1 MPHTPSQITD
11 FTGVALSA
19 AIHARQVSCA
29 EVLTA
34 YLAQIDAIN
43 PQVNAIVAQQDRET
57 LHAQAQRLDM
67 ELAQHT
73 SRGLLHGIPQAPK
86 DIMPAQGMVT
96 TKGSPVFADQVSAFD
111 AIHFER
117 MRASGAVF
125 VGRTNSPEFGLGGHT
140 YNPVYGATRNAW
152 VPTRTA
158 GGSSGGAAVATAL
171 HMLPFADGS
180 DMMGS
185 LRTPAAFNNVFGFRP
200 SLGAIPYGPSDE
212 IFLQQYSTCGPM
224 ARNVPDL
231 ALQMQVM
238 VGADTRTP
246 LARDLAASGF
256 EPAAL
261 QRDFTGAR
269 IGWLGNWGG
278 HLAMDEGLLAQQ
290 EQALAHFATL
300 GAQVEH
306 VALDFDLEQLW
317 EAWLDLRSLQVAG
330 ANMALYTDPA
340 KRAMLKPEAVWEME
354 RGMRL
359 SGMRIYEAAK
369 VRSAWYEYLRRLT
382 ECYEFLAMPTTQ
394 VYPFAVEL
402 DWPHTIGERD
412 MDTYHRW
419 MEVVIAATM
428 AGLPALAVPA
438 GISASGLPAGIQIMG
453 GPRDDWAVL
462 QLGQA
467 YDQVSGYSQ
476 LRSPLLDAAA

>member
-1 MPHTPSQITD
+1 MPNLPAQITD
-11 FTGVALSA
+11 LSGVALSA
-19 AIHARQVSCA
+19 AIHARKVSCV
-29 EVLTA
+29 EVLHA
-34 YLAQIDAIN
+34 YLAQIDALN
-43 PQVNAIVAQQDRET
+43 PQVNAIVALQDRET
-57 LHAQAQRLDM
+57 LLAQAQRLDLEM
-67 ELAQHT
+67 AQGC

-86 DIMPAQGMVT
+86 DILPVQGMVT
-96 TKGSPVFADQVSAFD
+96 TRGSPLFVGQVSEAD

-152 VPTRTA
+152 VPTRSA

-185 LRTPAAFNNVFGFRP
+185 LRTPAAFNNVYGFRP
-200 SLGAIPYGPSDE
+200 SLGAVPYGPAE
-212 IFLQQYSTCGPM
+212 ELFLQQYSTNGPM

-238 VGADTRTP
+238 AGGDARTP
-246 LARDLAASGF
+246 LAR
-256 EPAAL
+256 EWPAGAFPVEGL
-261 QRDFTGAR
+261 ERDFQGAH
-269 IGWLGNWGG
+269 IGWLGDWGG
-278 HLAMDEGLLAQQ
+278 HLAMEPGLLAQQ
-290 EQALAHFATL
+290 EAALEHFRSL
-300 GAQVEH
+300 GAVVEPA
-306 VALDFDLEQLW
+306 VLDFDLEQLW

-330 ANMALYTDPA
+330 GNLALYTDPA
-340 KRAMLKPEAVWEME
+340 KRSLLKPEAVWEIE

-369 VRSAWYEYLRRLT
+369 VRSSWYLQLQGLLERFDYLV
-382 ECYEFLAMPTTQ
+382 MPCTQ

-402 DWPHTIGERD
+402 DWPHTVGERE

-438 GISASGLPAGIQIMG
+438 GINAQGLPAGIQIVG
-453 GPRDDWAVL
+453 GLRADWPVL
-462 QLGQA
+462 QLGHA
-467 YDQVSGYSQ
+467 YDEASGYSQ
-476 LRSPLLDAAA
+476 LRSPLLESI

>member
-1 MPHTPSQITD
+1 MSHSPTQITD
-11 FTGVALSA
+11 LSGIALSQ
-19 AIHARQVSCA
+19 AIHARQLSCA
-29 EVLTA
+29 EVLQA
-34 YLAQIDAIN
+34 YLTQIDALN

-57 LHAQAQRLDM
+57 LHTQAQRLDM
-67 ELAQHT
+67 ELAQGK

-86 DIMPAQGMVT
+86 DILPVQGMVT
-96 TKGSPVFADQVSAFD
+96 TKGSPVFAGQVSQAD

-117 MRASGAVF
+117 TRASGAVF

-152 VPTRTA
+152 VPTRSA

-200 SLGAIPYGPSDE
+200 SLGALPYGPADE
-212 IFLQQYSTCGPM
+212 VFMQQYSTCGPM

-238 VGADTRTP
+238 AGADTRTP
-246 LARDLAASGF
+246 LARDWPADAFDAANLA
-256 EPAAL
+256 
-261 QRDFTGAR
+261 RDFKGAR

-278 HLAMDEGLLAQQ
+278 HLAMEEGLLAQQ
-290 EQALAHFATL
+290 ESALAHFRTL
-300 GAQVEH
+300 GAAVEPA
-306 VALDFDLEQLW
+306 VLDFDLEQLW

-330 ANMALYTDPA
+330 NNLALYTDQA
-340 KRAMLKPEAVWEME
+340 KRALLKPEAVWEIE

-369 VRSAWYEYLRRLT
+369 VRSAWYQQLRGLLERFDYLV
-382 ECYEFLAMPTTQ
+382 MPSTQ

-402 DWPHTIGERD
+402 DWPHTIGARE

-438 GISASGLPAGIQIMG
+438 GFSAEGLPAGIQIVG
-453 GPRDDWAVL
+453 GLRADWPVL
-462 QLGQA
+462 QIGHA
-467 YDQVSGYSQ
+467 YDLASGYSLQ
-476 LRSPLLDAAA
+476 RSPLLG

>member
-1 MPHTPSQITD
+1 M
-11 FTGVALSA
+11 
-19 AIHARQVSCA
+19 
-29 EVLTA
+29 
-34 YLAQIDAIN
+34 
-43 PQVNAIVAQQDRET
+43 
-57 LHAQAQRLDM
+57 
-67 ELAQHT
+67 
-73 SRGLLHGIPQAPK
+73 HGIPQAPK
-86 DIMPAQGMVT
+86 DILPVQGMVT
-96 TKGSPVFADQVSAFD
+96 TRGSPLFAGQVSNVD

-152 VPTRTA
+152 VPTRSA

-200 SLGAIPYGPSDE
+200 SLGALPYGPAE
-212 IFLQQYSTCGPM
+212 EVFLQQYSTCGPM

-246 LARDLAASGF
+246 LAREWPADAFALASL
-256 EPAAL
+256 E
-261 QRDFTGAR
+261 RDFSGSR
-269 IGWLGNWGG
+269 IGWLGDWGG
-278 HLAMDEGLLAQQ
+278 HLAMEEGLLAQQ
-290 EQALAHFATL
+290 EAALEHFRSL
-300 GAQVEH
+300 GASVELA
-306 VALDFDLEQLW
+306 VLDFDLEQLW

-330 ANMALYTDPA
+330 NNLALYTDPA
-340 KRAMLKPEAVWEME
+340 KRALLKPEAVWEIE

-359 SGMRIYEAAK
+359 SGIRIYEAAK
-369 VRSAWYEYLRRLT
+369 VRSAWYQQLRSLLERFDYLV
-382 ECYEFLAMPTTQ
+382 MPSTQ

-402 DWPHTIGERD
+402 DWPHAIGARE

-438 GISASGLPAGIQIMG
+438 GISADGLPAGIQIVG
-453 GPRDDWAVL
+453 GLRADMAVL

-467 YDQVSGYSQ
+467 YDAASGYSR
-476 LRSPLLDAAA
+476 LRSPLLA

>member
-1 MPHTPSQITD
+1 MSHSPTQITD
-11 FTGVALSA
+11 LSGIALSQ
-19 AIHARQVSCA
+19 AIHARQLSCA
-29 EVLTA
+29 EVLQA
-34 YLAQIDAIN
+34 YLAQIDALN

-57 LHAQAQRLDM
+57 LHTQAQRLDM
-67 ELAQHT
+67 ELAQGK

-86 DIMPAQGMVT
+86 DILPVQGMVT
-96 TKGSPVFADQVSAFD
+96 TKGSPVFAGQVSQAD

-117 MRASGAVF
+117 TRASGAVF

-152 VPTRTA
+152 VPTRSA

-200 SLGAIPYGPSDE
+200 SLGALPYGPADE
-212 IFLQQYSTCGPM
+212 VFMQQYSTCGPM

-238 VGADTRTP
+238 AGADTRTP
-246 LARDLAASGF
+246 LARDWPADAFDAANLA
-256 EPAAL
+256 
-261 QRDFTGAR
+261 RDFKGAR

-278 HLAMDEGLLAQQ
+278 HLAMDVGLLAQQ
-290 EQALAHFATL
+290 ESALAHFRTL
-300 GAQVEH
+300 GAAVEPA
-306 VALDFDLEQLW
+306 VLDFDLEQLW

-330 ANMALYTDPA
+330 NNLALYTDQA
-340 KRAMLKPEAVWEME
+340 KRALLKPEAVWEIE

-369 VRSAWYEYLRRLT
+369 VRSAWYQQLRGLLERFDYLV
-382 ECYEFLAMPTTQ
+382 MPSTQ

-402 DWPHTIGERD
+402 DWPHTIGARE

-438 GISASGLPAGIQIMG
+438 GFSAEGLPAGIQIVG
-453 GPRDDWAVL
+453 GLRADWPVL
-462 QLGQA
+462 QIGHA
-467 YDQVSGYSQ
+467 YDLASGYSLQ
-476 LRSPLLDAAA
+476 RSPLLG

>member
-1 MPHTPSQITD
+1 MSHSPTQITD
-11 FTGVALSA
+11 LSGVALSA
-19 AIHARQVSCA
+19 AIQARQLSCV
-29 EVLTA
+29 EVLQA
-34 YLAQIDAIN
+34 YLAQIDAFN
-43 PQVNAIVAQQDRET
+43 PQVNAIVAPQDAET
-57 LHAQAQRLDM
+57 LHTQAQRLDM
-67 ELAQHT
+67 ELAQGR
-73 SRGLLHGIPQAPK
+73 SRGLMHGIPQAPK
-86 DIMPAQGMVT
+86 DILPVQGMVT
-96 TKGSPVFADQVSAFD
+96 TKGSPVFAGQVSQAD

-117 MRASGAVF
+117 LRASGAVF

-152 VPTRTA
+152 VPTRSA

-180 DMMGS
+180 DMIGS

-200 SLGAIPYGPSDE
+200 SLGALPYGPAE
-212 IFLQQYSTCGPM
+212 EVFLQQYSTCGPM

-246 LARDLAASGF
+246 LAREWPADAFALASL
-256 EPAAL
+256 E
-261 QRDFTGAR
+261 RDFSGSR
-269 IGWLGNWGG
+269 IGWLGDWGG
-278 HLAMDEGLLAQQ
+278 HLAMEEGLLAQQ
-290 EQALAHFATL
+290 EAALAHFRSL
-300 GAQVEH
+300 GASVELA
-306 VALDFDLEQLW
+306 VLDFDLEQLW

-330 ANMALYTDPA
+330 NNLALYTDPA
-340 KRAMLKPEAVWEME
+340 KRALLKPEAVWEIE

-359 SGMRIYEAAK
+359 SGIRIYEAAK
-369 VRSAWYEYLRRLT
+369 VRSAWYQQLRSLLERFEYLV
-382 ECYEFLAMPTTQ
+382 MPSTQ

-402 DWPHTIGERD
+402 DWPHAIGARE

-438 GISASGLPAGIQIMG
+438 GISADGLPAGIQIVG
-453 GPRDDWAVL
+453 GLRADMAVL

-467 YDQVSGYSQ
+467 YDAASGYSR
-476 LRSPLLDAAA
+476 LRSPLLA

>member
-1 MPHTPSQITD
+1 MSHSPTQITD
-11 FTGVALSA
+11 LSGVALSA
-19 AIHARQVSCA
+19 AIQARQLSCV
-29 EVLTA
+29 EVLQA
-34 YLAQIDAIN
+34 YLAQIDALN
-43 PQVNAIVAQQDRET
+43 PQVNAIVAPQDAET
-57 LHAQAQRLDM
+57 LHTQAQRLDM
-67 ELAQHT
+67 ELAQGR
-73 SRGLLHGIPQAPK
+73 SRGLMHGIPQAPK
-86 DIMPAQGMVT
+86 DILPVQGMVT
-96 TKGSPVFADQVSAFD
+96 TKGSPVFAGQVSQAD

-117 MRASGAVF
+117 LRASGAVF

-152 VPTRTA
+152 VPTRSA

-200 SLGAIPYGPSDE
+200 SLGALPYGPAE
-212 IFLQQYSTCGPM
+212 EVFLQQYSTCGPM

-246 LARDLAASGF
+246 LAREWPADAFALAGL
-256 EPAAL
+256 E
-261 QRDFTGAR
+261 RDFSGSR
-269 IGWLGNWGG
+269 IGWLGDWGG
-278 HLAMDEGLLAQQ
+278 HLAMEEGLLAQQ
-290 EQALAHFATL
+290 EAALEHFRSL
-300 GAQVEH
+300 GASVELA
-306 VALDFDLEQLW
+306 VLDFDLEQLW

-330 ANMALYTDPA
+330 NNLALYTDPA
-340 KRAMLKPEAVWEME
+340 KRALLKPEAVWEIE

-359 SGMRIYEAAK
+359 SGIRIYEAAK
-369 VRSAWYEYLRRLT
+369 VRSAWYQQLRSLLERFDYLV
-382 ECYEFLAMPTTQ
+382 MPSTQ

-402 DWPHTIGERD
+402 DWPHAIGARE

-438 GISASGLPAGIQIMG
+438 GISADGLPAGIQIVG
-453 GPRDDWAVL
+453 GLRADMAVL

-467 YDQVSGYSQ
+467 YDAASGYSR
-476 LRSPLLDAAA
+476 LRSPLLA

>member
-1 MPHTPSQITD
+1 MSHSPTQITD
-11 FTGVALSA
+11 LSGVALSA
-19 AIHARQVSCA
+19 AIQARQLSCV
-29 EVLTA
+29 EVLQA
-34 YLAQIDAIN
+34 YLAQIDALN
-43 PQVNAIVAQQDRET
+43 PQVNAIVAPQDAET
-57 LHAQAQRLDM
+57 LHTQAQRLDM
-67 ELAQHT
+67 ELAQGR
-73 SRGLLHGIPQAPK
+73 SRGLMHGIPQAPK
-86 DIMPAQGMVT
+86 DILPVQGMVT
-96 TKGSPVFADQVSAFD
+96 TKGSPVFAGQVSQAD

-117 MRASGAVF
+117 LRASGAVF

-152 VPTRTA
+152 VPTRSA

-200 SLGAIPYGPSDE
+200 SLGALPYGPAE
-212 IFLQQYSTCGPM
+212 EVFLQQYSTCGPM

-246 LARDLAASGF
+246 LAREWPADAFALASL
-256 EPAAL
+256 E
-261 QRDFTGAR
+261 RDFSGSR
-269 IGWLGNWGG
+269 IGWLGDWGG
-278 HLAMDEGLLAQQ
+278 HLAMEEGLLAQQ
-290 EQALAHFATL
+290 EAALAHFRSL
-300 GAQVEH
+300 GASVELA
-306 VALDFDLEQLW
+306 VLDFDLEQLW

-330 ANMALYTDPA
+330 NNLALYTDPA
-340 KRAMLKPEAVWEME
+340 KRALLKPEAVWEIE

-359 SGMRIYEAAK
+359 SGIRIYEAAK
-369 VRSAWYEYLRRLT
+369 VRSAWYQQLRSLLERFEYLV
-382 ECYEFLAMPTTQ
+382 MPSTQ

-402 DWPHTIGERD
+402 DWPHAIGARE

-438 GISASGLPAGIQIMG
+438 GISADGLPAGIQIVG
-453 GPRDDWAVL
+453 GLRADMAVL

-467 YDQVSGYSQ
+467 YDAASGYSR
-476 LRSPLLDAAA
+476 LRSPLLA

>member
-1 MPHTPSQITD
+1 MQIPHSQVTE

-19 AIHARQVSCA
+19 AIHARQVSCV
-29 EVLTA
+29 EVLHA
-34 YLAQIDAIN
+34 YLAQIDAFN

-57 LHAQAQRLDM
+57 LLAQAQRLDIEM
-67 ELAQHT
+67 AQHA

-96 TKGSPVFADQVSAFD
+96 TKGSPVFAGQVSAFD

-117 MRASGAVF
+117 MRKSGAVF

-212 IFLQQYSTCGPM
+212 VFLQQYSTCGPM

-238 VGADTRTP
+238 VGADTRAP
-246 LARDLAASGF
+246 LARTLPAMGFDPAGLA
-256 EPAAL
+256 
-261 QRDFTGAR
+261 RDWKGAR
-269 IGWLGNWGG
+269 LGWLGNWGG
-278 HLAMDEGLLAQQ
+278 HLAMEEGLLAQQ
-290 EQALAHFATL
+290 EQALAHFESL
-300 GAQVEH
+300 GVQVEP
-306 VALDFDLEQLW
+306 VALDFELEQLW

-330 ANMALYTDPA
+330 ANLQLYTDPA
-340 KRAMLKPEAVWEME
+340 KRALLKPEAVWEIE

-369 VRSAWYEYLRRLT
+369 VRSAWYDYLRRLT
-382 ECYEFLAMPTTQ
+382 QDYDFLAMPATQ

-402 DWPHTIGERD
+402 DWPHQIAERE

-438 GISASGLPAGIQIMG
+438 GISASGLPAGIQLVG
-453 GPRDDWAVL
+453 GPQADWAVL
-462 QLGQA
+462 QLGHA
-467 YDQVSGYSQ
+467 YDLASGYSQ
-476 LRSPLLDAAA
+476 LRSPVLGTPP

>member
-1 MPHTPSQITD
+1 MTQPPSQITD

-29 EVLTA
+29 EVLAA
-34 YLAQIDAIN
+34 YLAQIDALN
-43 PQVNAIVAQQDRET
+43 PQVNAIVAQQDRDT
-57 LHAQAQRLDM
+57 LHAQAQQLDR

-86 DIMPAQGMVT
+86 DIQPVKDMVT
-96 TKGSPVFADQVSAFD
+96 TMGSPLFADQVSAFD

-117 MRASGAVF
+117 LRASGAVF

-152 VPTRTA
+152 VPTRSA

-200 SLGAIPYGPSDE
+200 SLGAVPYGPSDE
-212 IFLQQYSTCGPM
+212 VFLQQYSTCGPM

-238 VGADTRTP
+238 AGADPRAP
-246 LARDLAASGF
+246 LARDMGANTFDPATLA
-256 EPAAL
+256 
-261 QRDFTGAR
+261 RDFSGCR
-269 IGWLGNWGG
+269 IGWLGDFGG
-278 HLAMDEGLLAQQ
+278 HLAMEGGLLAQQ
-290 EQALAHFATL
+290 ERALAHFATL
-300 GAQVEH
+300 GAQVEP

-330 ANMALYTDPA
+330 AHMQLYTDPA
-340 KRAMLKPEAVWEME
+340 KRALLKPEAVWEME

-369 VRSAWYEYLRRLT
+369 VRSAWYEYLRRLA
-382 ECYEFLAMPTTQ
+382 ERYDFLALPATQ

-402 DWPHTIGERD
+402 DWPHAIGERQ
-412 MDTYHRW
+412 MDSYHRW

-438 GISASGLPAGIQIMG
+438 GISASGLPAGLQIVG
-453 GPRDDWAVL
+453 GPRADFAVL

-467 YDQVSGYSQ
+467 YDAASGYSQ
-476 LRSPLLDAAA
+476 LRSPLLSAID

>member
-1 MPHTPSQITD
+1 MSHSPTQITD
-11 FTGVALSA
+11 LSGVALSA
-19 AIHARQVSCA
+19 AIQARQLSCV
-29 EVLTA
+29 EVLQA
-34 YLAQIDAIN
+34 YLAQIDALN
-43 PQVNAIVAQQDRET
+43 PQVNAIVAPQDAET
-57 LHAQAQRLDM
+57 LHTQAQRLDM
-67 ELAQHT
+67 ELAQGR
-73 SRGLLHGIPQAPK
+73 SRGLMHGIPQAPK
-86 DIMPAQGMVT
+86 DILPVQGMVT
-96 TKGSPVFADQVSAFD
+96 TKGSPVFAGQVSQAD

-117 MRASGAVF
+117 LRASGAVF

-152 VPTRTA
+152 VPTRSA

-200 SLGAIPYGPSDE
+200 SLGALPYGPAE
-212 IFLQQYSTCGPM
+212 EVFLQQYSTCGPM

-246 LARDLAASGF
+246 LAR
-256 EPAAL
+256 EWPADAFAVAGL
-261 QRDFTGAR
+261 ERSFTGTR
-269 IGWLGNWGG
+269 IGWLGDWGG
-278 HLAMDEGLLAQQ
+278 HLAMEEGLLAQQ
-290 EQALAHFATL
+290 EAALEHFRSL
-300 GAQVEH
+300 GASVEPA
-306 VALDFDLEQLW
+306 VLDFDLEQLW

-330 ANMALYTDPA
+330 NNLALYTDPA
-340 KRAMLKPEAVWEME
+340 KRALLKPEAVWEIE

-359 SGMRIYEAAK
+359 SGIRIYEAAK
-369 VRSAWYEYLRRLT
+369 VRSAWYQQLRSLLERFEYLV
-382 ECYEFLAMPTTQ
+382 MPSTQ

-402 DWPHTIGERD
+402 DWPHAIGARE

-438 GISASGLPAGIQIMG
+438 GISADGLPAGIQIVG
-453 GPRDDWAVL
+453 GLRADMAVL

-467 YDQVSGYSQ
+467 YDAASGYSR
-476 LRSPLLDAAA
+476 LRSPLLA

>member
-1 MPHTPSQITD
+1 MSHSPTQITD
-11 FTGVALSA
+11 LSGIALSQ
-19 AIHARQVSCA
+19 AIHARQLSCA
-29 EVLTA
+29 EVLQA
-34 YLAQIDAIN
+34 YLAQIDALN

-57 LHAQAQRLDM
+57 LHTQAQRLDM
-67 ELAQHT
+67 ELAQGK

-86 DIMPAQGMVT
+86 DILPVQGMVT
-96 TKGSPVFADQVSAFD
+96 TKGSPVFAGQVSQAD

-117 MRASGAVF
+117 TRASGAVF

-152 VPTRTA
+152 VPTRSA

-200 SLGAIPYGPSDE
+200 SLGALPYGPADE
-212 IFLQQYSTCGPM
+212 VFMQQYSTCGPM

-238 VGADTRTP
+238 AGADTRTP
-246 LARDLAASGF
+246 LARDWPADAFDAKKLA
-256 EPAAL
+256 
-261 QRDFTGAR
+261 RDFKDAR

-278 HLAMDEGLLAQQ
+278 HLAMEEGLLAQQ
-290 EQALAHFATL
+290 ESALAHFRTL
-300 GAQVEH
+300 GAAVEPA
-306 VALDFDLEQLW
+306 VLDFDLEQLW

-330 ANMALYTDPA
+330 NNLALYTDPA
-340 KRAMLKPEAVWEME
+340 KRALLKPEAVWEIE

-369 VRSAWYEYLRRLT
+369 VRSAWYQQLRGLLERFDYLV
-382 ECYEFLAMPTTQ
+382 MPSTQ

-402 DWPHTIGERD
+402 DWPHTIGTRE

-438 GISASGLPAGIQIMG
+438 GFSAEGLPAGIQIVG
-453 GPRDDWAVL
+453 GLRADWSVL
-462 QLGQA
+462 QLGHA
-467 YDQVSGYSQ
+467 YDLASGYSLQ
-476 LRSPLLDAAA
+476 RSPLLG

>member
-1 MPHTPSQITD
+1 MSHSPTQITD
-11 FTGVALSA
+11 LSGVALSA
-19 AIHARQVSCA
+19 AIQARQLSCV
-29 EVLTA
+29 EVLQA
-34 YLAQIDAIN
+34 YLAQIDALN
-43 PQVNAIVAQQDRET
+43 PQVNAIVAPQDAET
-57 LHAQAQRLDM
+57 LHTQAQRLDM
-67 ELAQHT
+67 ELAQGR
-73 SRGLLHGIPQAPK
+73 SRGLMHGIPQAPK
-86 DIMPAQGMVT
+86 DILPVQGMVT
-96 TKGSPVFADQVSAFD
+96 TKGSPVFAGQVSQAD

-117 MRASGAVF
+117 LRASGAVF

-152 VPTRTA
+152 VPTRSA

-200 SLGAIPYGPSDE
+200 SLGALPYGPAE
-212 IFLQQYSTCGPM
+212 EVFLQQYSTCGPM

-246 LARDLAASGF
+246 LAREWPADAFALASL
-256 EPAAL
+256 E
-261 QRDFTGAR
+261 RDFSGSR
-269 IGWLGNWGG
+269 IGWLGDWGG
-278 HLAMDEGLLAQQ
+278 HLAMEEGLLAQQ
-290 EQALAHFATL
+290 EAALEHFRSL
-300 GAQVEH
+300 GASVELA
-306 VALDFDLEQLW
+306 VLDFDLEQLW

-330 ANMALYTDPA
+330 NNLALYTDPA
-340 KRAMLKPEAVWEME
+340 KRALLKPEAVWEIE

-359 SGMRIYEAAK
+359 SGIRIYEAAK
-369 VRSAWYEYLRRLT
+369 VRSAWYQQLRSLLERFEYLV
-382 ECYEFLAMPTTQ
+382 MPSTQ

-402 DWPHTIGERD
+402 DWPHAIGARE

-438 GISASGLPAGIQIMG
+438 GISADGLPAGIQIVG
-453 GPRDDWAVL
+453 GLRADMAVL

-467 YDQVSGYSQ
+467 YDAASGYSR
-476 LRSPLLDAAA
+476 LRSPLLA

>member
-1 MPHTPSQITD
+1 MSHSPTQITD
-11 FTGVALSA
+11 LSGVALSA
-19 AIHARQVSCA
+19 AIQARQLSCV
-29 EVLTA
+29 EVLQA
-34 YLAQIDAIN
+34 YLAQIDALN
-43 PQVNAIVAQQDRET
+43 PQVNAIVAPQDAET
-57 LHAQAQRLDM
+57 LHTQAQRLDM
-67 ELAQHT
+67 ELAQGR
-73 SRGLLHGIPQAPK
+73 SRGLMHGIPQAPK
-86 DIMPAQGMVT
+86 DILPVQGMVT
-96 TKGSPVFADQVSAFD
+96 TKGSPVFAGQVSQAD

-117 MRASGAVF
+117 LRASGAVF

-152 VPTRTA
+152 VPTRSA

-200 SLGAIPYGPSDE
+200 SLGALPYGPAE
-212 IFLQQYSTCGPM
+212 EVFLQQYSTCGPM

-246 LARDLAASGF
+246 LAREWPADAFALAGL
-256 EPAAL
+256 E
-261 QRDFTGAR
+261 RDFAGSR
-269 IGWLGNWGG
+269 IGWLGDWGG
-278 HLAMDEGLLAQQ
+278 HLAMEEGLLAQQ
-290 EQALAHFATL
+290 EAALEHFRSL
-300 GAQVEH
+300 GASVELA
-306 VALDFDLEQLW
+306 VLDFDLEQLW

-330 ANMALYTDPA
+330 NNLALYTDPA
-340 KRAMLKPEAVWEME
+340 KRALLKPEAVWEIE

-359 SGMRIYEAAK
+359 SGIRIYEAAK
-369 VRSAWYEYLRRLT
+369 VRSAWYQQLRSLLERFDYLV
-382 ECYEFLAMPTTQ
+382 MPSTQ

-402 DWPHTIGERD
+402 DWPHAIGARE

-419 MEVVIAATM
+419 IEVVIAATM

-438 GISASGLPAGIQIMG
+438 GISADGLPAGIQIVG
-453 GPRDDWAVL
+453 GLRADMAVL

-467 YDQVSGYSQ
+467 YDAASGYSR
-476 LRSPLLDAAA
+476 LRSPLLA

>member
-1 MPHTPSQITD
+1 MTNPPSQITELS
-11 FTGVALSA
+11 GVALSA
-19 AIHARQVSCA
+19 AIHARDVSCA
-29 EVLTA
+29 EVLHA
-34 YLAQIDAIN
+34 YLAQIDALN
-43 PQVNAIVAQQDRET
+43 PQVNAIVALQDRET
-57 LHAQAQRLDM
+57 LHTQAQRLDL
-67 ELAQHT
+67 ELAQGR

-86 DIMPAQGMVT
+86 DIMPVQGMVT
-96 TKGSPVFADQVSAFD
+96 TKGSPVFVGEVSQVD

-152 VPTRTA
+152 VPTRSA

-200 SLGAIPYGPSDE
+200 SLGAVPYGPAE
-212 IFLQQYSTCGPM
+212 EVFMQQYSTCGPM

-238 VGADTRTP
+238 TGHDSRTP
-246 LARDLAASGF
+246 LAHVSGADAFDPQSLA
-256 EPAAL
+256 
-261 QRDFTGAR
+261 RDFQGTR

-278 HLAMDEGLLAQQ
+278 HLAMEEGLLAQQ
-290 EQALAHFATL
+290 EAALAHFRTAGAT
-300 GAQVEH
+300 VEPA
-306 VALDFDLEQLW
+306 VLDFDLEQLW

-330 ANMALYTDPA
+330 ANLALYTDPA
-340 KRAMLKPEAVWEME
+340 KRALLKPEAVWEIE

-369 VRSAWYEYLRRLT
+369 VRSAWYQQLRGLLERFDYLI
-382 ECYEFLAMPTTQ
+382 MPSTQ

-438 GISASGLPAGIQIMG
+438 GISAQGLPAGIQIVG
-453 GPRDDWAVL
+453 GLRADWSVL

-467 YDQVSGYSQ
+467 YDLASGYSQ
-476 LRSPLLDAAA
+476 LRSPVLGTPP

>member
-1 MPHTPSQITD
+1 MSHSPTQITD
-11 FTGVALSA
+11 LSGVALSA
-19 AIHARQVSCA
+19 AIQARQLSCV
-29 EVLTA
+29 EVLQA
-34 YLAQIDAIN
+34 YLAQIDALN
-43 PQVNAIVAQQDRET
+43 PQVNAIVAPQDAET
-57 LHAQAQRLDM
+57 LHTQAQRLDM
-67 ELAQHT
+67 ELAQGR
-73 SRGLLHGIPQAPK
+73 SRGLMHGIPQAPK
-86 DIMPAQGMVT
+86 DILPVQGMVT
-96 TKGSPVFADQVSAFD
+96 TKGSPVFAGQVSQAD

-117 MRASGAVF
+117 LRASGAVF

-152 VPTRTA
+152 VPTRSA

-200 SLGAIPYGPSDE
+200 SLGALPYGPAE
-212 IFLQQYSTCGPM
+212 EVFLQQYSTCGPM

-246 LARDLAASGF
+246 LAREWPADAFALASL
-256 EPAAL
+256 E
-261 QRDFTGAR
+261 RDFSGSR
-269 IGWLGNWGG
+269 IGWLGDWGG
-278 HLAMDEGLLAQQ
+278 HLAMEEGLLAQQ
-290 EQALAHFATL
+290 EAALAHFRSL
-300 GAQVEH
+300 GASVELA
-306 VALDFDLEQLW
+306 VLDFDLEQLW

-330 ANMALYTDPA
+330 NNLALYTDPA
-340 KRAMLKPEAVWEME
+340 KRALLKPEAVWEIE

-359 SGMRIYEAAK
+359 SGIRIYEAAK
-369 VRSAWYEYLRRLT
+369 VRSAWYQQLRSLLERFDYLV
-382 ECYEFLAMPTTQ
+382 MPSTQ

-402 DWPHTIGERD
+402 DWPHAIGARE

-438 GISASGLPAGIQIMG
+438 GISADGLPAGIQIVG
-453 GPRDDWAVL
+453 GLRADMAVL

-467 YDQVSGYSQ
+467 YDAASGYSR
-476 LRSPLLDAAA
+476 LRSPLLA

>member
-1 MPHTPSQITD
+1 MSHSPTQITD
-11 FTGVALSA
+11 LSGVALSA
-19 AIHARQVSCA
+19 AIQARQLSCV
-29 EVLTA
+29 EVLQA
-34 YLAQIDAIN
+34 YLAQIDALN
-43 PQVNAIVAQQDRET
+43 PQVNAIVAPQDAET
-57 LHAQAQRLDM
+57 LHTQAQRLDM
-67 ELAQHT
+67 ELAQGR
-73 SRGLLHGIPQAPK
+73 SRGLMHGIPQAPK
-86 DIMPAQGMVT
+86 DILPVQGMVT
-96 TKGSPVFADQVSAFD
+96 TKGSPVFAGQVSQAD

-117 MRASGAVF
+117 LRASGAVF

-152 VPTRTA
+152 VPTRSA

-200 SLGAIPYGPSDE
+200 SLGALPYGPAE
-212 IFLQQYSTCGPM
+212 EVFLQQYSTCGPM

-246 LARDLAASGF
+246 LAREWPADAFALASL
-256 EPAAL
+256 E
-261 QRDFTGAR
+261 RDFSGSR
-269 IGWLGNWGG
+269 IGWLGDWGG
-278 HLAMDEGLLAQQ
+278 HLAMEEGLLAQQ
-290 EQALAHFATL
+290 EAALEHFRSL
-300 GAQVEH
+300 GASVELA
-306 VALDFDLEQLW
+306 VLDFDLEQLW

-330 ANMALYTDPA
+330 NNLALYTDPA
-340 KRAMLKPEAVWEME
+340 KRALLKPEAVWEIE

-359 SGMRIYEAAK
+359 SGIRIYEAAK
-369 VRSAWYEYLRRLT
+369 VRSAWYQQLRSLLERFDYLV
-382 ECYEFLAMPTTQ
+382 MPSTQ

-402 DWPHTIGERD
+402 DWPHAIGARE

-438 GISASGLPAGIQIMG
+438 GISADGLPAGIQIVG
-453 GPRDDWAVL
+453 GLRADMAVL

-467 YDQVSGYSQ
+467 YDAASGYSR
-476 LRSPLLDAAA
+476 LRSPLLA

>member
-1 MPHTPSQITD
+1 MSHSPTQITD
-11 FTGVALSA
+11 LSGIALSQ
-19 AIHARQVSCA
+19 AIHARQLSCA
-29 EVLTA
+29 EVLQA
-34 YLAQIDAIN
+34 YLAQIDALN

-57 LHAQAQRLDM
+57 LHTQAQRLDM
-67 ELAQHT
+67 ELAQGK

-86 DIMPAQGMVT
+86 DILPVQGMVT
-96 TKGSPVFADQVSAFD
+96 TKGSPVFAGQVSQAD

-117 MRASGAVF
+117 TRASGAVF

-152 VPTRTA
+152 VPTRSA

-200 SLGAIPYGPSDE
+200 SLGALPYGPADE
-212 IFLQQYSTCGPM
+212 VFMQQYSTCGPM

-238 VGADTRTP
+238 AGADTRTP
-246 LARDLAASGF
+246 LARDWPADAFDAANLA
-256 EPAAL
+256 
-261 QRDFTGAR
+261 RDFKGAR

-278 HLAMDEGLLAQQ
+278 HLAMEEGLLAQQ
-290 EQALAHFATL
+290 ESALAHFRTL
-300 GAQVEH
+300 GATVEPA
-306 VALDFDLEQLW
+306 VLDFDLEQLW

-330 ANMALYTDPA
+330 NNLSLYTDPA
-340 KRAMLKPEAVWEME
+340 KRALLKPEAVWEIE

-369 VRSAWYEYLRRLT
+369 VRSAWYQQLRGLLERFDYLV
-382 ECYEFLAMPTTQ
+382 MPSTQ

-402 DWPHTIGERD
+402 DWPHTIGTRE

-438 GISASGLPAGIQIMG
+438 GFSTEGLPAGIQIVG
-453 GPRDDWAVL
+453 GLRADWSVL
-462 QLGQA
+462 QLGHA
-467 YDQVSGYSQ
+467 YDLASGYS
-476 LRSPLLDAAA
+476 LKRSPLLG

>member
-1 MPHTPSQITD
+1 MSHSPTQITD
-11 FTGVALSA
+11 LSGIALSQ
-19 AIHARQVSCA
+19 AIHARQLSCA
-29 EVLTA
+29 EVLQA
-34 YLAQIDAIN
+34 YLAQIDALN

-57 LHAQAQRLDM
+57 LHTQVQRLDM
-67 ELAQHT
+67 ELAQGK

-86 DIMPAQGMVT
+86 DILPVQGMVT
-96 TKGSPVFADQVSAFD
+96 TKGSPVFAGQVSQAD

-117 MRASGAVF
+117 TRASGAVF

-152 VPTRTA
+152 VPTRSA

-200 SLGAIPYGPSDE
+200 SLGALPYGPADE
-212 IFLQQYSTCGPM
+212 VFMQQYSTCGPM

-238 VGADTRTP
+238 AGADMRTP
-246 LARDLAASGF
+246 LARDWPADAFDAANLA
-256 EPAAL
+256 
-261 QRDFTGAR
+261 RDFKGAR

-278 HLAMDEGLLAQQ
+278 HLAMEEGLLAQQ
-290 EQALAHFATL
+290 ESALAHFRTL
-300 GAQVEH
+300 GAAVEPA
-306 VALDFDLEQLW
+306 VLDFDLEQLW

-330 ANMALYTDPA
+330 NNLALYTDPA
-340 KRAMLKPEAVWEME
+340 KRALLKPEAVWEIE

-369 VRSAWYEYLRRLT
+369 VRSAWYQQLRGLLERFD
-382 ECYEFLAMPTTQ
+382 YLAMPSTQ

-402 DWPHTIGERD
+402 DWPHTIGTRE

-438 GISASGLPAGIQIMG
+438 GFSAEGLPAGIQIVG
-453 GPRDDWAVL
+453 GLRADWSVL
-462 QLGQA
+462 QIGHA
-467 YDQVSGYSQ
+467 YDLASGYSLQ
-476 LRSPLLDAAA
+476 RSPLLG

>member
-1 MPHTPSQITD
+1 MSHSPTQITD
-11 FTGVALSA
+11 LSGVALSA
-19 AIHARQVSCA
+19 AIQARQLSCV
-29 EVLTA
+29 EVLQA
-34 YLAQIDAIN
+34 YLAQIDALN
-43 PQVNAIVAQQDRET
+43 PQVNAIVAPQDAET
-57 LHAQAQRLDM
+57 LHTQAQRLDM
-67 ELAQHT
+67 ELAQGR
-73 SRGLLHGIPQAPK
+73 SRGLMHGIPQAPK
-86 DIMPAQGMVT
+86 DILPVQGMVT
-96 TKGSPVFADQVSAFD
+96 TKGSPVFAGQVSQAD

-117 MRASGAVF
+117 LRASGAVF

-152 VPTRTA
+152 VPTRSA

-200 SLGAIPYGPSDE
+200 SLGALPYGPAE
-212 IFLQQYSTCGPM
+212 EVFLQQYSTCGPM

-246 LARDLAASGF
+246 LAREWPADAFALAGL
-256 EPAAL
+256 E
-261 QRDFTGAR
+261 RDFAGSR
-269 IGWLGNWGG
+269 IGWLGDWGG
-278 HLAMDEGLLAQQ
+278 HLAMEEGLLAQQ
-290 EQALAHFATL
+290 EAALEHFRSL
-300 GAQVEH
+300 GASVELA
-306 VALDFDLEQLW
+306 VLDFDLEQLW

-330 ANMALYTDPA
+330 NNLALYTDPA
-340 KRAMLKPEAVWEME
+340 KRALLKPEAVWEIE

-359 SGMRIYEAAK
+359 SGIRIYEAAK
-369 VRSAWYEYLRRLT
+369 VRSAWYQQLRSLLERFDYLV
-382 ECYEFLAMPTTQ
+382 MPSTQ

-402 DWPHTIGERD
+402 DWPHAIGARE

-438 GISASGLPAGIQIMG
+438 GISADGLPAGIQIVG
-453 GPRDDWAVL
+453 GLRADMAVL

-467 YDQVSGYSQ
+467 YDAASGYSR
-476 LRSPLLDAAA
+476 LRSPLLA